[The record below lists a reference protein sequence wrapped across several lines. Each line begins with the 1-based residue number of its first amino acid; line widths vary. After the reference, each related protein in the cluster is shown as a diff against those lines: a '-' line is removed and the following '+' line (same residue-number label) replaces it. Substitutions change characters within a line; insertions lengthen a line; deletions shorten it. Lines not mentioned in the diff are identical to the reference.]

1 MLFFESLQG
10 RSSKYTKTQFDMGL
24 KEDFTKDLMDLI
36 EIHILNGY
44 VRGTICDALCAELGF
59 TCANARIIYTKTES
73 KIYKKGADRK
83 KTMLAKNIVRLEHL
97 YNVSVKN
104 GKIQDAIKAI
114 DILNK
119 MCDLYTNNIEVQQT
133 AFTFQLGNN
142 EPTQLPESISLTP
155 IEVIENNEDNNDVDD
170 K

>member
-1 MLFFESLQG
+1 MLFFEPLQG

-59 TCANARIIYTKTES
+59 TCANARTIYTKTES

-119 MCDLYTNNIEVQQT
+119 MCDLYTNNIEVQT
-133 AFTFQLGNN
+133 TNFLFKLGENTDQ
-142 EPTQLPESISLTP
+142 PVLPET
-155 IEVIENNEDNNDVDD
+155 IEVPCEIINNGDNEIMNE
-170 K
+170 